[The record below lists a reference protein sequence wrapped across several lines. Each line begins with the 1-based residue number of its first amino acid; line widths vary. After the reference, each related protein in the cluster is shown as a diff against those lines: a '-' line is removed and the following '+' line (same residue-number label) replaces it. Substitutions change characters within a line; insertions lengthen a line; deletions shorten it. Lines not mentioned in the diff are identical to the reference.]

1 MRNFVMTIDPVDT
14 DTQDVIATKFK
25 QALNKTIQRFFDGN
39 GIVLAGAGMPSTST
53 VALLQYVKEKAHAL
67 HPVLLA
73 MEDKTDTVHTKD
85 LAVDVAAW
93 TAKMGTRAANIVATA
108 RATTQLAKPRQHTQA
123 APTTATDIPNH
134 WDIAIYG
141 PSEPTPS
148 DPAAT
153 TAVPTSTTTPPLS
166 ANPPPTT
173 CPTKTPAAG

>member
-1 MRNFVMTIDPVDT
+1 VETADTIAANHLITCMRNFVMTIDPVDT

-108 RATTQLAKPRQHTQA
+108 RATAQLAKP
-123 APTTATDIPNH
+123 
-134 WDIAIYG
+134 
-141 PSEPTPS
+141 
-148 DPAAT
+148 
-153 TAVPTSTTTPPLS
+153 
-166 ANPPPTT
+166 
-173 CPTKTPAAG
+173 